1 VRILSAESLRD
12 RNTLAL
18 PATAEALAVVHGEED
33 LREAFAWAAARQLPI
48 LPLGAGSNVV
58 LSGNLKALVVC
69 LATTGKEIIRQGDES
84 IVLGVAAG
92 EAWHPL
98 VEWCLEQGYF
108 GLENL
113 ALIPGTV
120 GAAPIQ
126 NIGAYGVELH
136 SFVERVH
143 ALRIDTGQSLVLSA
157 QECEFAYRDSVFK
170 HRLRDTLVITRVELR
185 LSRRP
190 NVRADYPT
198 LARSLDQSGIVAPT
212 PADVFDAVVS
222 IRSSRLPDPAR
233 EPNAGSFF
241 KNPRLPIAVAREL
254 AGRFPG
260 LPVYP
265 HGSDEAKLPAGWLIE
280 HCGWKGY
287 RDGAVG
293 VHPQHALVIVNYGGG
308 DGNAVLMLAERI
320 AHSVL
325 EQFAV
330 ALEIEP
336 RVYGT

>member
-1 VRILSAESLRD
+1 MRILCAESLRD

-33 LREAFAWAAARQLPI
+33 LREAFAWAAARQLPV
-48 LPLGAGSNVV
+48 LPLGSGSNVV

-69 LATTGKEIIRQGDES
+69 LATTGREILRQGDES

-126 NIGAYGVELH
+126 NIGAYGVELQ

-143 ALRIDTGQSLVLSA
+143 ALRIDTGEPLVLSG
-157 QECEFAYRDSVFK
+157 QDCEFAYRDSVFK
-170 HRLRDTLVITRVELR
+170 HRLRDALIITRVDLR
-185 LSRRP
+185 LSRQP
-190 NVRADYPT
+190 DVRADYPT
-198 LARSLDQSGIVAPT
+198 LARALDQSGIGAPT
-212 PADVFDAVVS
+212 PRDVFDAVVD

-241 KNPRLPIAVAREL
+241 KNPRLPIAAAQEL

-260 LPVYP
+260 LPLYP
-265 HGSDEAKLPAGWLIE
+265 HGSGEAKLPAGWLIE

-308 DGNAVLMLAERI
+308 DGKAVLALAERI
-320 AHSVL
+320 ADSVS
-325 EQFAV
+325 ERFAV

-336 RVYGT
+336 RVYGG